1 MYLHTHVILNNLK
14 AGIEIDEEH
23 IDNLKDE
30 QLDDELLELVNL
42 NELIDDVIEAD
53 GYELNTKQNIV
64 YFIVFNY
71 IIKFS

>member
-30 QLDDELLELVNL
+30 QLDDEL
-42 NELIDDVIEAD
+42 
-53 GYELNTKQNIV
+53 
-64 YFIVFNY
+64 
-71 IIKFS
+71 